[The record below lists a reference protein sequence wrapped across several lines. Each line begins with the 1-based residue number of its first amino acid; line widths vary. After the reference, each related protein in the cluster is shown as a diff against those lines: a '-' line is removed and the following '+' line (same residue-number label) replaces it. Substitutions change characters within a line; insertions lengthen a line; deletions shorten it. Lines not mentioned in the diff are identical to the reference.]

1 MHPLFYYKTNTKG
14 GIILNILLCIFV
26 ALFTLIIT
34 IIAGIQILGILFI
47 KIPKKDYT
55 NIIGIAFWGGLLY
68 LYYLAITNW
77 LLDYY
82 SIYLWTSIIASIIA
96 FLNINSLKNEA
107 RQTSKNMTWQEF
119 LEENFKQ
126 TGTKTYFKDVVLKD
140 DEKSKK

>member
-1 MHPLFYYKTNTKG
+1 M
-14 GIILNILLCIFV
+14 NILLCIFV

-47 KIPKKDYT
+47 KIPKKDYI
-55 NIIGIAFWGGLLY
+55 NIIGIAFWSGLLY

-119 LEENFKQ
+119 LEENFKP
-126 TGTKTYFKDVVLKD
+126 TGTRTYFKDVVLKD